1 MTTHTKTYKILINY
15 KMNSPK
21 ILHYK
26 AEKFTKIRIKTNIL
40 LKKTVNKN
48 KLNKI
53 SNMNKSKRKMKNR
66 TNNKEAVTLKLKMS
80 NRNY

>member
-1 MTTHTKTYKILINY
+1 MHNQVRHQYINKTTHTKTYKILINY

-40 LKKTVNKN
+40 LKKTVNKF
-48 KLNKI
+48 LLIFLFLGI
-53 SNMNKSKRKMKNR
+53 S
-66 TNNKEAVTLKLKMS
+66 
-80 NRNY
+80 